1 MKKEFVLKSF
11 LKNITLN
18 ETENYKLIMDST
30 KIDSTKGYLFESIC
44 ELLIISKCINGINYG
59 EIKYG
64 KYPNIHSLKDILK
77 KCIQSQDG
85 GVVDILVKNNK
96 MFIPFSIK
104 YNKFE
109 PSNTDLSP
117 IKNTYE
123 KEKFTTA
130 LIVKDKK
137 IIISHKYKDTQYI
150 HKKLL
155 DKVIDDNLLFD
166 ETYVIKG

>member
-1 MKKEFVLKSF
+1 
-11 LKNITLN
+11 
-18 ETENYKLIMDST
+18 
-30 KIDSTKGYLFESIC
+30 
-44 ELLIISKCINGINYG
+44 
-59 EIKYG
+59 
-64 KYPNIHSLKDILK
+64 
-77 KCIQSQDG
+77 
-85 GVVDILVKNNK
+85 

>member
-64 KYPNIHSLKDILK
+64 K
-77 KCIQSQDG
+77 
-85 GVVDILVKNNK
+85 
-96 MFIPFSIK
+96 
-104 YNKFE
+104 
-109 PSNTDLSP
+109 
-117 IKNTYE
+117 
-123 KEKFTTA
+123 
-130 LIVKDKK
+130 
-137 IIISHKYKDTQYI
+137 
-150 HKKLL
+150 
-155 DKVIDDNLLFD
+155 
-166 ETYVIKG
+166 